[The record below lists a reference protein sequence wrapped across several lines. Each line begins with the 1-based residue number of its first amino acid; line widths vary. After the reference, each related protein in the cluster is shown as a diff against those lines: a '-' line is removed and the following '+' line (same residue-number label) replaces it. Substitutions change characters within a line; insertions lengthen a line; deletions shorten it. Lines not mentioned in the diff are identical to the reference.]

1 MCCVS
6 NVVNSFNACMLVQMF
21 FEQMSEIRDSENNQ
35 YAYKRRINFFD
46 ITDYDFLGAH
56 TEDTLSK

>member
-35 YAYKRRINFFD
+35 YVYKRRINFFD
-46 ITDYDFLGAH
+46 ITDY
-56 TEDTLSK
+56 EDTLSK